1 MSFLVLVRHGQSI
14 WNLEKRFTGWVDV
27 DLTDQGK
34 IEAEKAGLLIKNQ
47 NIDIDFYYSSF
58 QLRANNTLKI
68 IQKILKTKKPMD
80 GMSSGEV
87 LKMTSTDPGSQNDIT
102 AWANRTG
109 NELLSAGD
117 NGGDFVYYI
126 KKS

>member
-1 MSFLVLVRHGQSI
+1 
-14 WNLEKRFTGWVDV
+14 
-27 DLTDQGK
+27 
-34 IEAEKAGLLIKNQ
+34 
-47 NIDIDFYYSSF
+47 
-58 QLRANNTLKI
+58 
-68 IQKILKTKKPMD
+68 MD
-80 GMSSGEV
+80 GMSRGEV

-102 AWANRTG
+102 AWVSRTG

>member
-1 MSFLVLVRHGQSI
+1 MNMNDIAF
-14 WNLEKRFTGWVDV
+14 
-27 DLTDQGK
+27 DQ
-34 IEAEKAGLLIKNQ
+34 ELDCRGLNCPLP
-47 NIDIDFYYSSF
+47 
-58 QLRANNTLKI
+58 
-68 IQKILKTKKPMD
+68 ILKTKKSMD

-87 LKMTSTDPGSQNDIT
+87 LKMTSTDPGSQNDII
-102 AWANRTG
+102 AWVSRTG